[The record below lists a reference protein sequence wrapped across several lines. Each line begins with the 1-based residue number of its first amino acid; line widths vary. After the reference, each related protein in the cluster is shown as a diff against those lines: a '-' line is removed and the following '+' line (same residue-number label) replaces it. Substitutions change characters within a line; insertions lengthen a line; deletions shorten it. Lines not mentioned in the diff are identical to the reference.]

1 LSNIDHVS
9 HLDTAS
15 HLIKYHKRAGNVF
28 INLTGD
34 RGLSLYSATPNRLKG
49 KFIEV
54 FKRKPKTILGLTKVH
69 LILHGAKVLKKY
81 HLVALIVPFMAAVLG
96 LNLLPVCVEWGVFAV
111 SSGYA
116 LFLVLRRFKRRK
128 SQRERRSTD
137 AKPNNLN
144 RQSGT
149 RPRSV
154 LQQ

>member
-1 LSNIDHVS
+1 MS

-15 HLIKYHKRAGNVF
+15 HLIKQHKRTGNVF

-34 RGLSLYSATPNRLKG
+34 RGLSVYSATPNRLKG
-49 KFIEV
+49 PFIAV

-69 LILHGAKVLKKY
+69 FIIHGTKILKKY
-81 HLVALIVPFMAAVLG
+81 HLIALVIPFMAAVLG
-96 LNLLPVCVEWGVFAV
+96 LNLLPVCVEWGVFTV

-128 SQRERRSTD
+128 SQEERRSTD
-137 AKPNNLN
+137 VKSNNIN
-144 RQSGT
+144 RQSGA

-154 LQQ
+154 LQ